1 MGETRRQRPSVERLA
16 TGGFRPRLCE
26 NSNDRRQSINFSLFF
41 GRFPP
46 LQARRSEKVRFRCAV
61 FRQFP
66 SFHTAWTQ
74 SRPRHFA
81 FGTRVSLLPAHAR
94 ISRLLQK
101 AARKLRALLTERDG
115 IFDAAV
121 TIAVTLSSL

>member
-46 LQARRSEKVRFRCAV
+46 LQARRSEKVRFRCDV

-66 SFHTAWTQ
+66 SFHTAWVDGGP
-74 SRPRHFA
+74 SRI
-81 FGTRVSLLPAHAR
+81 V
-94 ISRLLQK
+94 QK
-101 AARKLRALLTERDG
+101 S
-115 IFDAAV
+115 AAV
-121 TIAVTLSSL
+121 GGQRSFAATHRGGGVTPIPAVCLLRVE